1 MEENRD
7 AWELYSALQSQWRVS
22 GFGMVGLDYSQIWPV
37 ADVLEIEV
45 TADVFRKIRLLE
57 AEELKQQA
65 EQPKERPRND
75 KNNTGH
81 KRRRPARKKP

>member
-7 AWELYSALQSQWRVS
+7 AWELYFALQSQWRVS

-37 ADVLEIEV
+37 ADVMEIEV

-57 AEELKQQA
+57 AEELKKQA
-65 EQPKERPRND
+65 EQTGKGPRND
-75 KNNTGH
+75 KNNPGH